1 MVNHNNN
8 IHVAFMMGK
17 ARVAPLKKITIP
29 RMELAAAVL
38 ATRVDTL
45 LRTELQLQ
53 LESSMFWTDSQSV
66 LKYIANQHTRFHTFV
81 ANRISIIGESTEITQ
96 WHYVNTK
103 INPADVASRGQKA
116 DTFMENRTWIHV
128 PEMLWKSEKDWPL
141 FPLESI
147 SRSCVDLEV
156 KRNAIVNTV
165 MVTENP
171 TGKLLMHFSSWR
183 KLQVA
188 VAWILK
194 FKESLKQLVQ
204 RRKELISTLNDSNTD
219 AQNKS
224 NVEQKIENMKATLGG
239 QTTLEDLEKAE
250 NSIICQTQRQY
261 FPEEM
266 TALQTTQR
274 GVKRSSSLYKLDPV
288 LKDGVLRVGGRL
300 RRAAMPEETKFPV
313 ILPKKLSC
321 VNSHIKAHA

>member
-1 MVNHNNN
+1 
-8 IHVAFMMGK
+8 
-17 ARVAPLKKITIP
+17 
-29 RMELAAAVL
+29 MELAAAVL

-53 LESSMFWTDSQSV
+53 LESSVFWTDSQSV

-103 INPADVASRGQKA
+103 INPADVTSRGQKA

-239 QTTLEDLEKAE
+239 QTITK
-250 NSIICQTQRQY
+250 I
-261 FPEEM
+261 
-266 TALQTTQR
+266 
-274 GVKRSSSLYKLDPV
+274 
-288 LKDGVLRVGGRL
+288 L
-300 RRAAMPEETKFPV
+300 RRQKTPSYAK
-313 ILPKKLSC
+313 PKDSIFQRK
-321 VNSHIKAHA
+321 